1 MYPDSNLLNQTNLL
15 KLHTQLTVIGSIAA
29 LATSPV
35 ALANQEAA
43 AKPDAAEVQVT
54 ETVPEVSV
62 CAEAP
67 GDEVVVNEKSTDEV
81 VTGGVTEEPVVDI
94 EEGTVEVADGGAVP
108 LDWVKRGGGENPEI
122 FYSMAGGGSPVFK
135 NETSAKDLGQDEKAT
150 DIEAQQ
156 APTVSSVD
164 REKKAP
170 VALVKKGRVFL
181 R

>member
-1 MYPDSNLLNQTNLL
+1 M

-29 LATSPV
+29 LAASPV

-54 ETVPEVSV
+54 EAEPEVSV
-62 CAEAP
+62 Y
-67 GDEVVVNEKSTDEV
+67 DEVVVNEKSTDEV

-122 FYSMAGGGSPVFK
+122 FYNMAGGGSPAFK

-156 APTVSSVD
+156 APTVSSVN